1 LRVDAASVSPT
12 ARTAP
17 RGSPCLASWHGRGQR
32 AASGHSAR
40 SAGARGWIASRGAPY
55 QFRAICGRQS
65 PHRPGVTAV
74 PALRKPDLAIKPSG
88 FVISLK
94 CKFAFLSAPTHTR
107 QACDG
112 QGGEANAQGCASRGH
127 FVRLVGLF
135 RFDLLARLEPPPGA
149 SALKLERW
157 PTTALRKRAARPNL
171 PRMQGLTAHLLR
183 HHQRWLA
190 ISHGPRKAASGR
202 CVGW

>member
-17 RGSPCLASWHGRGQR
+17 RGSPCLASWHGRGQG

-40 SAGARGWIASRGAPY
+40 SAGARRWIASRGAPY

-127 FVRLVGLF
+127 FVRPGGLC
-135 RFDLLARLEPPPGA
+135 RFDLFAGRDPP
-149 SALKLERW
+149 
-157 PTTALRKRAARPNL
+157 
-171 PRMQGLTAHLLR
+171 
-183 HHQRWLA
+183 
-190 ISHGPRKAASGR
+190 HGPRGLTLKPHATITLR
-202 CVGW
+202 R